1 MGAAGQARAWPSRKQ
16 RHQEASA
23 VDTTLGDKIPEFN
36 TKTGANGNVGLSG
49 ASFSL
54 GDHRTKFET
63 FIIILVAVIIIGG
76 SELLI
81 YAFNV
86 PQYVLPRPSQI
97 ATALVTEFP
106 NLWPHLL
113 ITLKELFIGFAI
125 GASIGFLLAAVITQF
140 PFVEKVVTPYILL
153 LVTTPMLALVPLL
166 ILRFGFGSEPRI
178 IAVALASGPMVM
190 INSATGFRRVD
201 LAKIALARS
210 FGASTFQ
217 IFTKIRIPMAMPM
230 IIVGLMVGSIFGLL
244 TTIGAEMVG
253 GAEGLG
259 NRLTYY
265 SALIRMPQFFAIILI
280 LAILGISIYVF
291 FFWLGK
297 KWASW
302 EA

>member
-1 MGAAGQARAWPSRKQ
+1 VEKALA
-16 RHQEASA
+16 E
-23 VDTTLGDKIPEFN
+23 KIPEFN
-36 TKTGANGNVGLSG
+36 KKQQAPSGVGLSG
-49 ASFSL
+49 ASFGL
-54 GDHRTKFET
+54 GEHRTKLE
-63 FIIILVAVIIIGG
+63 IIVIVLVAVVIVGG
-76 SELLI
+76 TEFLLT
-81 YAFNV
+81 AFNV
-86 PQYVLPRPSQI
+86 PQYVLPKPSQI
-97 ATALVTEFP
+97 IMALFTEWKFI
-106 NLWPHLL
+106 WPHLL
-113 ITLKELFIGFAI
+113 ITIYELLVGFAI
-125 GASIGFLLAAVITQF
+125 GGSIGFVLAAVITQF
-140 PFVEKVVTPYILL
+140 PFVEKVITPYILL

-210 FGASTFQ
+210 FGANTFQ

-280 LAILGISIYVF
+280 LAILGISIYIF

>member
-1 MGAAGQARAWPSRKQ
+1 MEKTAGDQ
-16 RHQEASA
+16 
-23 VDTTLGDKIPEFN
+23 IPEFN
-36 TKTGANGNVGLSG
+36 KKQAAAAGVGLSG
-49 ASFSL
+49 MTSL
-54 GDHRTKFET
+54 GLGGHRTKLEVLV
-63 FIIILVAVIIIGG
+63 IILVAVVIVGG
-76 SELLI
+76 TEFLLTI
-81 YAFNV
+81 FKV
-86 PQYVLPRPSQI
+86 PHYVLPKPSQI
-97 ATALVTEFP
+97 IMALFTEWKF
-106 NLWPHLL
+106 LWPHLL
-113 ITLKELFIGFAI
+113 ITLYELFVGFAI
-125 GASIGFLLAAVITQF
+125 GGSIGFVMAAVITQF

-210 FGASTFQ
+210 FGASTLQ